1 MIFFQNF
8 TQYNNKKRTSCDEKP
23 QLILFFVLEGT
34 TFVTTSSYF
43 LKLNVFVTASSYFLK
58 LNVFVTASSYFLKLN
73 VFVTASSL
81 NGVSKTAPSEISC
94 ESVKIKKQFL

>member
-34 TFVTTSSYF
+34 TFVTTSSYI
-43 LKLNVFVTASSYFLK
+43 LK

>member
-34 TFVTTSSYF
+34 TFVT
-43 LKLNVFVTASSYFLK
+43 ASSYFLK
-58 LNVFVTASSYFLKLN
+58 LND
-73 VFVTASSL
+73 FVTASSL

>member
-43 LKLNVFVTASSYFLK
+43 LKLNVFVS
-58 LNVFVTASSYFLKLN
+58 ASSYFLKLN

>member
-58 LNVFVTASSYFLKLN
+58 LNVFVTASS
-73 VFVTASSL
+73 L

>member
-43 LKLNVFVTASSYFLK
+43 LKLNVFVTASS
-58 LNVFVTASSYFLKLN
+58 
-73 VFVTASSL
+73 L